1 VYDAD
6 AGTTF
11 NEAGENRDFRVES
24 NSVTHMLF
32 VDASANHVGIQTSA
46 PQAAFQ
52 VNSVDPQS
60 TTLLSVRGNGN
71 NIEWGHNNRTSGY
84 YGVLGANNN
93 NGNPFIAFSANANS
107 GTSNTYDTDGFI
119 GTILRGTTGGELSIE
134 QTLLADA
141 DDQTPVQ
148 RFGVSAVE
156 IVVNEASTNTDFRV
170 ESDFNTHMLFMDAGS
185 NVVAFGVTASP
196 YDSAS
201 NEGFY
206 YNYGGSLDIA
216 SNTNTLRINR
226 NGTGGNNRT
235 NIELQNNGNTRG
247 YIGSFGPENGMYL
260 HNTSNIFISGFTDEV
275 VINDES
281 ADLDFRVE
289 SDSSTH
295 ALFVDAGNN
304 RVGVLASAPR
314 VPLEVGSFGTAV
326 GMGETQIAL
335 AAFSGSFSAG
345 LTFFDDNGEA
355 NAQQFYFDPGTCT
368 LKLLTTTNSGT
379 NKYNRMEIQGNA
391 AGGEVSFNQDGQN
404 HDFRVESD
412 NNSNALFVDASSD
425 QVLFGVSS
433 ANITTNAGY
442 FATNTTSY
450 HLALGNTSTSAAA
463 ANIYVNRQNVNGVSI
478 QFRRAN
484 LDVGSITVSTTGTQY
499 NTNSDRRLKTDIEPI
514 ANGTEKLMAMN
525 PVTHKWKADPDAD
538 VVHGFI
544 AQEMQEIVPE
554 AVSGDPDGEEMMS
567 MDYGRITPVLVAALQ
582 DAHNKI
588 AALEE
593 RLAELENR

>member
-1 VYDAD
+1 
-6 AGTTF
+6 
-11 NEAGENRDFRVES
+11 
-24 NSVTHMLF
+24 
-32 VDASANHVGIQTSA
+32 
-46 PQAAFQ
+46 
-52 VNSVDPQS
+52 
-60 TTLLSVRGNGN
+60 
-71 NIEWGHNNRTSGY
+71 
-84 YGVLGANNN
+84 
-93 NGNPFIAFSANANS
+93 
-107 GTSNTYDTDGFI
+107 
-119 GTILRGTTGGELSIE
+119 
-134 QTLLADA
+134 
-141 DDQTPVQ
+141 
-148 RFGVSAVE
+148 
-156 IVVNEASTNTDFRV
+156 
-170 ESDFNTHMLFMDAGS
+170 
-185 NVVAFGVTASP
+185 
-196 YDSAS
+196 
-201 NEGFY
+201 
-206 YNYGGSLDIA
+206 
-216 SNTNTLRINR
+216 
-226 NGTGGNNRT
+226 
-235 NIELQNNGNTRG
+235 
-247 YIGSFGPENGMYL
+247 
-260 HNTSNIFISGFTDEV
+260 
-275 VINDES
+275 
-281 ADLDFRVE
+281 
-289 SDSSTH
+289 
-295 ALFVDAGNN
+295 
-304 RVGVLASAPR
+304 
-314 VPLEVGSFGTAV
+314 
-326 GMGETQIAL
+326 
-335 AAFSGSFSAG
+335 
-345 LTFFDDNGEA
+345 
-355 NAQQFYFDPGTCT
+355 
-368 LKLLTTTNSGT
+368 
-379 NKYNRMEIQGNA
+379 MEIQGNA

-554 AVSGDPDGEEMMS
+554 AVSGEPDGEEMMS